1 MNQLHEL
8 LGEAL
13 LSTKHVQ
20 HCAIIRVKDASLRAS
35 SVGLTLDNDQIN
47 RFVMAVKD
55 PATSR
60 EEGLMYDGKKYKVV
74 RADKQSVYAKYVSL
88 VQNIKIFA
96 LLNKGK
102 EGIIISITAN
112 LMILSIYND
121 SMHSSICVEA
131 TEKLGEYFREK
142 DR

>member
-74 RADKQSVYAKYVSL
+74 RADKQSVYAKY
-88 VQNIKIFA
+88 
-96 LLNKGK
+96 GK